1 MLELTDSDPR
11 DVLAERV
18 DALASWIQ
26 EIEGLVRSAT
36 AVGDAPKLKE
46 LASVLE
52 AWSKHDPELESRL
65 TNRVDVLAD
74 RLVTLADTVSATAS
88 ALAARDGE
96 IAALRRE
103 LSRGQASLETAMLD
117 RRRTGSAT
125 DLAELW
131 NAVAALSVERD
142 ARRGGNGRDD
152 VMPAQAEVLA
162 ERIDTLAKTVATTAA
177 GLAGREGELATLRRS
192 LDDRAVQLDAVAG
205 ELRRSFAAL
214 SAEVAGHDRGT
225 SMGESIPALEE
236 RVARLGAEIGSLAM
250 RVDAI
255 AILIERGESSN
266 ASATAELAARLDAVE
281 SRSDGA
287 DLDGIH
293 AVVDGLRM
301 RLASHER
308 EPTAGG
314 AGSHDVVARIDEL
327 ARRLDSLEQ
336 SGPAGGS
343 VAILPIAGE
352 GRFRVELRALE
363 LRLEDAEES
372 ARESREAVLTQLER
386 LASRVEWRFQR
397 LETPDRVAPPEQR
410 APARELG
417 VVVPIR
423 GEARGEV

>member
-1 MLELTDSDPR
+1 MLD
-11 DVLAERV
+11 
-18 DALASWIQ
+18 
-26 EIEGLVRSAT
+26 
-36 AVGDAPKLKE
+36 
-46 LASVLE
+46 

-74 RLVTLADTVSATAS
+74 RLATLAGTVSATAS

-103 LSRGQASLETAMLD
+103 LSRGQASLETAMLEL
-117 RRRTGSAT
+117 RRTGAAT
-125 DLAELW
+125 PDLAELR

-142 ARRGGNGRDD
+142 ARRGGNARDD

-192 LDDRAVQLDAVAG
+192 LDDRGAQLDAVAG

-214 SAEVAGHDRGT
+214 SAEVAGHDGGT
-225 SMGESIPALEE
+225 SEGETDPGPGG
-236 RVARLGAEIGSLAM
+236 ARRRSRRGDRLA
-250 RVDAI
+250 RDARRRDCDPPRARRI
-255 AILIERGESSN
+255 VERGRHRRPHCAPRRRGVQARRRRPRSDPRRRRR
-266 ASATAELAARLDAVE
+266 TANAARGVRA
-281 SRSDGA
+281 RA
-287 DLDGIH
+287 DCRR
-293 AVVDGLRM
+293 GLPRRRCSNRRARPAP
-301 RLASHER
+301 RL
-308 EPTAGG
+308 
-314 AGSHDVVARIDEL
+314 
-327 ARRLDSLEQ
+327 LEQ
-336 SGPAGGS
+336 SGGAAS

-363 LRLEDAEES
+363 LRLEQAEEA

-386 LASRVEWRFQR
+386 LASRVEWRLQR

-417 VVVPIR
+417 LVVPIR
-423 GEARGEV
+423 AEARGEG

>member
-1 MLELTDSDPR
+1 MLELADSDSR

-46 LASVLE
+46 LASVLD

-74 RLVTLADTVSATAS
+74 RLATLAGTVSATAS

-103 LSRGQASLETAMLD
+103 LSRGQRSLATAMLELG
-117 RRRTGSAT
+117 RTGAAT
-125 DLAELW
+125 DLAELR

-142 ARRGGNGRDD
+142 ARRSGNRRDE

-192 LDDRAVQLDAVAG
+192 LDDRGAQLDAVAD

-214 SAEVAGHDRGT
+214 SAQVAGHDGGT
-225 SMGESIPALEE
+225 SEGERATALEE
-236 RVARLGAEIGSLAM
+236 RVAGLGAEIGSLAM

-255 AILIERGESSN
+255 AILLERAGS
-266 ASATAELAARLDAVE
+266 ASVAATSDLTARLDAVE
-281 SRSDGA
+281 SKPD
-287 DLDGIH
+287 DVELDRIH

-301 RLASHER
+301 RLAGYER
-308 EPTAGG
+308 ELTAG

-336 SGPAGGS
+336 SGGAAGS

-352 GRFRVELRALE
+352 GHFRVELRALE
-363 LRLEDAEES
+363 LRLEDAEEA
-372 ARESREAVLTQLER
+372 ARESREVVLTQLER
-386 LASRVEWRFQR
+386 LASRVEWRLQR
-397 LETPDRVAPPEQR
+397 LETPDRFAPPEQR

>member
-1 MLELTDSDPR
+1 MQGLPDNDRR
-11 DVLAERV
+11 DVLSERL

-26 EIEGLVRSAT
+26 EVDGLVRSST
-36 AVGDAPKLKE
+36 AAGDASTLKE
-46 LASVLE
+46 LASALD

-74 RLVTLADTVSATAS
+74 RLATLAGTVSATAS
-88 ALAARDGE
+88 ALAGRDGE
-96 IAALRRE
+96 IAVLRRE
-103 LSRGQASLETAMLD
+103 LSRGQAALETATRELH
-117 RRRTGSAT
+117 RTGAAA
-125 DLAELW
+125 DLAELR

-142 ARRGGNGRDD
+142 ARRSGNRRDE

-192 LDDRAVQLDAVAG
+192 LDDRGAQLDAVAA

-214 SAEVAGHDRGT
+214 SAQVAGHDGGT
-225 SMGESIPALEE
+225 SEGERATALEE
-236 RVARLGAEIGSLAM
+236 RVAGLGAEIGSLAM

-255 AILIERGESSN
+255 AILLERAGSSSV
-266 ASATAELAARLDAVE
+266 AATSDLTARLDAVE
-281 SRSDGA
+281 SKPD
-287 DLDGIH
+287 DVELDRIH

-301 RLASHER
+301 RLAGYER
-308 EPTAGG
+308 ELTAG

-336 SGPAGGS
+336 SGGAAGS

-363 LRLEDAEES
+363 LRLEDAEEA
-372 ARESREAVLTQLER
+372 ARESREVVLTQLER
-386 LASRVEWRFQR
+386 LASRVEWRLQR